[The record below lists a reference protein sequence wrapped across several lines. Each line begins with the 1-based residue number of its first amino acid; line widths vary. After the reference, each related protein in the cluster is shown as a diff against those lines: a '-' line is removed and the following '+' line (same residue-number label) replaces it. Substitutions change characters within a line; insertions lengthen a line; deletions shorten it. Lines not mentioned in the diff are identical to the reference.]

1 MKLSKEEVQKIALL
15 ARIELKDAEI
25 EKYRDQLSDILEYVN
40 KLQEVDTAGMG
51 AEAAGAD
58 LVNAWREDNMEGCGK
73 DEQALIFENMPD
85 KENNQLKTIGIFK
98 K

>member
-25 EKYRDQLSDILEYVN
+25 EKYRDQLSDILAYVD
-40 KLQEVDTAGMG
+40 KLQEVETAGEG
-51 AEAAGAD
+51 ASFATD
-58 LVNAWREDNMEGCGK
+58 LVNAWREDSVEGCEKG
-73 DEQALIFENMPD
+73 EQFLIFENMPD
-85 KENNQLKTIGIFK
+85 KENNQLKTVGIFK